1 MIRKVTF
8 GAVAVIFTGIIVY
21 GILELRKGNIQQ
33 AEVIQAVP
41 TDAALIINANDLSGF
56 IRDELSRN
64 KIWHELGMVNGIGA
78 FQITLG
84 RLDSMLR
91 IDEEMENLYKGS
103 DISLSLHRS
112 GKSRFEFILYYPLD
126 KAGTEKQILRF
137 IQDKVPSN
145 ATLTPRKYDEVRIY
159 DMDFS
164 GNNRK
169 DDFSFAFSRGLLILS
184 PSSILLEASIR
195 QLSQSQSVADEPGF
209 KEVAETAGR
218 NVEGNIYLDYKT
230 IPGFVSHLF
239 NDRYQKEVAE
249 FVHFA
254 DWSEMDLNIRH
265 DALLLNGF
273 THSSAVS
280 DEFLNIVL
288 KHQPQRLDI
297 EAIIPE
303 NISAFLALGLDDFPG
318 YKKAYME
325 HLEIHGH
332 GRAYLRELRSL
343 NEKYKMDLDKL
354 LLPVFDRQ
362 VALVLTDI
370 RNFGWDENAYVVC
383 HTKSQSLAA
392 EKLKEWLTIVCE
404 HDGISLSSLI
414 VQQQVMG
421 DVRFTFYQL
430 PVPYL
435 PMKLFGK
442 MFEGINSK
450 YCTFFDNYLIFG
462 NSVQSLSKYIH
473 ANQIGNN
480 LSSDL
485 EYHQFSEYLASRSN
499 LYFYLNFPGSTRLM
513 ERYLRPDLVT
523 KILEE
528 KDHLF
533 KFQAFAYQ
541 ITSENDLAYNNI
553 ILKYTPD
560 MRDEAQTVWESR
572 LESRV
577 ITKPKFVVNHYT
589 GEKEIFVQDARHNV
603 YLLNNSGRIL
613 WKQKI
618 DRQILSDI
626 YQIDFYKNGKFQL
639 LFNTSE
645 QLHLLDRNGNYV
657 ERYPVKLRSP
667 ATNGLALFDYE
678 KSRDYRIF
686 LAAEDKGI
694 YLYDKEGAIVK
705 GWNFGK
711 TEGRVEDPLRH
722 FRIGNKD
729 YIVFADHFTCYIL
742 NRRGEIRVSVKKHF
756 PVSKNARFILESN
769 TTGIKPRLAL
779 TDSSGRVQFIY
790 FDGSVETVE
799 IEQFTGD
806 HYFEYSDLD
815 GDGRREFIFADK
827 GELKVYKHDGSK
839 RFSYDARAEIN
850 HAPVVYQ
857 FSHGNKKIGLVSSDN
872 NKIYLVNSDGSLY
885 KGFPL
890 PGSTPFSIGVI
901 SRADSKF
908 NLIVGSGDNFLYNYS
923 VQ

>member
-1 MIRKVTF
+1 MIRKVTI
-8 GAVAVIFTGIIVY
+8 GAVAVIFIGIIVY
-21 GILELRKGNIQQ
+21 SILELRKGNIQQ
-33 AEVIQAVP
+33 ADVIQAVP
-41 TDAALIINANDLSGF
+41 TDAALIFNANDLSGF

-78 FQITLG
+78 FQLTLG
-84 RLDSMLR
+84 KLDSMLR
-91 IDEEMENLYKGS
+91 MDEELEKLYKGS

-112 GKSRFEFILYYPLD
+112 GKNRFEFILYYPLD
-126 KAGTEKQILRF
+126 NTGTEKQILKF
-137 IQDKVPSN
+137 IQDKVQSN
-145 ATLTPRKYDEVRIY
+145 ATLTSRKYDEVRIY
-159 DMDFS
+159 DVSFA
-164 GNNRK
+164 GKNRK
-169 DDFSFAFSRGLLILS
+169 DDFSFVFSRGLLILS
-184 PSSILLEASIR
+184 PSSILLEASVR
-195 QLSQSQSVADEPGF
+195 QLNQSQSVADEAGF

-218 NVEGNIYLDYKT
+218 NVEGNLYLDYKT

-239 NDRYQKEVAE
+239 NDRYTEKVSD

-254 DWSEMDLNIRH
+254 GWSEMDVNIRH

-273 THSSAVS
+273 TYSSPVS
-280 DEFLNIVL
+280 DDFLNIIL

-297 EAIIPE
+297 EAIIPK

-318 YKKAYME
+318 YKKDYIE

-343 NEKYKMDLDKL
+343 MERYEMDLDKL

-370 RNFGWDENAYVVC
+370 RNIGWDENAYVVC
-383 HTKSQSLAA
+383 NTKSQSLAV
-392 EKLKEWLTIVCE
+392 EKLKELLTIVCE
-404 HDGISLSSLI
+404 KDGISLSSLI
-414 VQQQVMG
+414 VQQQVMS
-421 DVRFTFYQL
+421 DVQFTFYQL

-462 NSVQSLSKYIH
+462 NSIQSLSKYIH

-480 LSSDL
+480 LNNDL

-499 LYFYLNFPGSTRLM
+499 FYFYLNFPGSTRLM
-513 ERYLRPDLVT
+513 ERYLRPDLLK
-523 KILEE
+523 KILVE

-541 ITSENDLAYNNI
+541 ITSENELAYNNI
-553 ILKYTPD
+553 IIKYTPD

-589 GEKEIFVQDARHNV
+589 GDMEILVQDDRHNV
-603 YLLNNSGRIL
+603 YLLNNSGRVL

-618 DRQILSDI
+618 DGQILSDI
-626 YQIDFYKNGKFQL
+626 YQIDYYKNGKLQF
-639 LFNTSE
+639 LFNTGE

-686 LAAEDKGI
+686 LAAEDKGV
-694 YLYDKEGAIVK
+694 YLYDKEGSIVK

-711 TEGRVEDPLRH
+711 TEGRVEHPLRH

-729 YIVFADHFTCYIL
+729 YLVFADHFTCYIL
-742 NRRGEIRVSVKKHF
+742 NRRGETRVSVKKHF

-769 TTGIKPRLAL
+769 TTGIKPRLAV

-799 IEQFTGD
+799 IDQFSGD
-806 HYFEYSDLD
+806 HFFEYSDLD
-815 GDGRREFIFADK
+815 GDGRKEFIFADK

-839 RFSYDARAEIN
+839 GFSYDVRAEISY
-850 HAPVVYQ
+850 APVVYQ
-857 FSHGNKKIGLVSSDN
+857 FAHANKKIGLVSSEN
-872 NKIYLVNSDGSLY
+872 NKLYLINNDGSLY
-885 KGFPL
+885 NGFPL

-901 SRADSKF
+901 SRSASKF

>member
-1 MIRKVTF
+1 MIRKVTI
-8 GAVAVIFTGIIVY
+8 GVVSVIFIGIIVY

-33 AEVIQAVP
+33 ADVIQAVP
-41 TDAALIINANDLSGF
+41 IDAALIINASDLSGF

-64 KIWHELGMVNGIGA
+64 KIWHELGMVNSIA
-78 FQITLG
+78 TFQSTLG
-84 RLDSMLR
+84 KLDSMLR
-91 IDEEMENLYKGS
+91 MDEELEKLYKGS
-103 DISLSLHRS
+103 DISISLHRA
-112 GKSRFEFILYYPLD
+112 GKNRCEFILYYSL
-126 KAGTEKQILRF
+126 KNSGTEKQILKF
-137 IQDKVPSN
+137 IQDKVSSN
-145 ATLTPRKYDEVRIY
+145 ATLTPRKYDEARIY
-159 DMDFS
+159 DVNFT
-164 GNNRK
+164 GNHRK
-169 DDFSFAFSRGLLILS
+169 DDFSFTFSRGLLILS

-195 QLSQSQSVADEPGF
+195 QLYQPQSVADEAGF
-209 KEVAETAGR
+209 KEVAGTAGR

-230 IPGFVSHLF
+230 MPGFVSHLF
-239 NDRYQKEVAE
+239 NDKYTDRVSN

-254 DWSEMDLNIRH
+254 DWSEMDVNIRH

-273 THSSAVS
+273 THSNPES
-280 DEFLNIVL
+280 DDFLNIIL

-297 EAIIPE
+297 EDIIPE
-303 NISAFLALGLDDFPG
+303 NVSAFLALGLDDFPG
-318 YKKAYME
+318 YKKDYME
-325 HLEIHGH
+325 HLEIQGH
-332 GRAYLRELRSL
+332 GRAYLRDLKSL
-343 NEKYKMDLDKL
+343 NEKYRMDLDKL

-383 HTKSQSLAA
+383 NTKSQSLAI
-392 EKLKEWLTIVCE
+392 EKLKEFLTIVCE
-404 HDGISLSSLI
+404 KDGISLSSLI
-414 VQQQVMG
+414 VQQQVMS

-435 PMKLFGK
+435 PMELFGK

-462 NSVQSLSKYIH
+462 NSIQSLSKYIH

-499 LYFYLNFPGSTRLM
+499 FYFYLNFPGSTRLM
-513 ERYLRPDLVT
+513 ERYLRPDLLK
-523 KILEE
+523 KILAE

-553 ILKYTPD
+553 IIKYTPD

-572 LESRV
+572 LESRI

-589 GEKEIFVQDARHNV
+589 GDKEIFVQDEMHNV
-603 YLLNNSGRIL
+603 YLLNNSGRVL

-618 DRQILSDI
+618 DGQILSDI
-626 YQIDFYKNGKFQL
+626 YQIDFYKNGKLQL
-639 LFNTSE
+639 LFNTGE
-645 QLHLLDRNGNYV
+645 QLHLLDRNGNYL

-678 KSRDYRIF
+678 ESRDYRIF
-686 LAAEDKGI
+686 LAAEDRGV
-694 YLYDKEGAIVK
+694 YLYDKEGNIVK

-742 NRRGEIRVSVKKHF
+742 NRRGEARVSVKKHF
-756 PVSKNARFILESN
+756 PVSKNAHFILESN

-779 TDSSGRVQFIY
+779 TDTSGRVQFIY

-799 IEQFTGD
+799 IDRFSSD
-806 HYFEYSDLD
+806 HFFEYSDLD

-827 GELKVYKHDGSK
+827 GELKVYKPDGSK
-839 RFSYDARAEIN
+839 DFSYDVRAGISYP
-850 HAPVVYQ
+850 PVVYQ
-857 FSHGNKKIGLVSSDN
+857 FAQGNKKIGLVSSDN
-872 NKIYLVNSDGSLY
+872 NKLYLLNNDGSLY
-885 KGFPL
+885 NGFPL

-901 SRADSKF
+901 SRSASKF

>member
-1 MIRKVTF
+1 MIRKVTI
-8 GAVAVIFTGIIVY
+8 GVVAVIFIGIIVY
-21 GILELRKGNIQQ
+21 SILELRKGNIQQ
-33 AEVIQAVP
+33 ADIIQAVP

-56 IRDELSRN
+56 IRDDLSRN
-64 KIWHELGMVNGIGA
+64 KIWNELESVNGIGA
-78 FQITLG
+78 FQRTLG
-84 RLDSMLR
+84 RLDSMLS
-91 IDEEMENLYKGS
+91 IDEEMEKIYKGS

-112 GKSRFEFILYYPLD
+112 GKKRFECILYYTLD
-126 KAGTEKQILRF
+126 NTGTEKQILRF
-137 IQDKVPSN
+137 IQDKVQTN
-145 ATLTPRKYDEVRIY
+145 ATLAPRKYDEVRIY
-159 DMDFS
+159 DVDFS

-169 DDFSFAFSRGLLILS
+169 DDFSFTFSRGLFILS
-184 PSSILLEASIR
+184 PSSILLEASVR
-195 QLSQSQSVADEPGF
+195 QLSQSQSVADEAGF

-218 NVEGNIYLDYKT
+218 NVEGNLYLDYET

-239 NDRYQKEVAE
+239 NDRYRDKVSE

-254 DWSEMDLNIRH
+254 DWSEMDVNIRH

-280 DEFLNIVL
+280 DDFLNIIL

-318 YKKAYME
+318 YKKDYLE

-332 GRAYLRELRSL
+332 GQSYLRELRSL

-370 RNFGWDENAYVVC
+370 RNFDWDENAYVVC
-383 HTKSQSLAA
+383 NTKSQSLAV
-392 EKLKEWLTIVCE
+392 EKLKELLTIVCE
-404 HDGISLSSLI
+404 KDGISLSSLI

-430 PVPYL
+430 PVSYL

-462 NSVQSLSKYIH
+462 NSIQSLSKYIH

-499 LYFYLNFPGSTRLM
+499 FYFYLNFPGSTRLM
-513 ERYLRPDLVT
+513 ERYLRPDLVK
-523 KILEE
+523 KIMEE

-541 ITSENDLAYNNI
+541 ITSENDLGYNNI
-553 ILKYTPD
+553 IFKYTPD
-560 MRDEAQTVWESR
+560 MRDEAQTIWESR

-577 ITKPKFVVNHYT
+577 VIKPKFVVNHYT
-589 GEKEIFVQDARHNV
+589 GEKEIFVQDAMHNV

-618 DRQILSDI
+618 DGQILSDI
-626 YQIDFYKNGKFQL
+626 YQIDIYKNGKLQF

-667 ATNGLALFDYE
+667 ASNGLALFDYE
-678 KSRDYRIF
+678 QSRDYRIF
-686 LAAEDKGI
+686 LAAEDKGV
-694 YLYDKEGAIVK
+694 YLYDKEGNIVK
-705 GWNFGK
+705 EWSFGK
-711 TEGRVEDPLRH
+711 TEGRVTSPLRH
-722 FRIGNKD
+722 FRVGNKD

-742 NRRGEIRVSVKKHF
+742 NRKGETRVNVKKHF
-756 PVSKNARFILESN
+756 PVSKNARFILERD

-779 TDSSGRVQFIY
+779 TDSSGQVQFIY

-799 IEQFTGD
+799 IDQFTGD
-806 HYFEYSDLD
+806 HFFEYSDLN
-815 GDGRREFIFADK
+815 GDGRKEFIFADK
-827 GELKVYKHDGSK
+827 GKLMVYKHDGSK
-839 RFSYDARAEIN
+839 GFIYDTRAGISY
-850 HAPVVYQ
+850 APVVYQ
-857 FSHGNKKIGLVSSDN
+857 FSLGNNKIGLVSSDN
-872 NKIYLVNSDGSLY
+872 NILYLINNDGSLY

-890 PGSTPFSIGVI
+890 PGSTPFSVGVI
-901 SRADSKF
+901 DRSASKF

>member
-1 MIRKVTF
+1 MIRKVTI
-8 GAVAVIFTGIIVY
+8 GAVAVIFIGFIVY

-33 AEVIQAVP
+33 ADIVQAVP
-41 TDAALIINANDLSGF
+41 TDAALIINANDLSRF
-56 IRDELSRN
+56 IRDEMSRN
-64 KIWHELGMVNGIGA
+64 KIWNELGTVDGIGA
-78 FQITLG
+78 FQRTLG
-84 RLDSMLR
+84 KLDSMLR
-91 IDEEMENLYKGS
+91 IDEEMQKLYKGS

-112 GKSRFEFILYYPLD
+112 GKNRVEYILYYTLENT
-126 KAGTEKQILRF
+126 GTEKQMLRF
-137 IQDKVPSN
+137 IQDKVSYE
-145 ATLTPRKYDEVRIY
+145 ATLTPRKYDEIRIY
-159 DMDFS
+159 DVVFP
-164 GNNRK
+164 GNKGKNN
-169 DDFSFAFSRGLLILS
+169 FSFTFSRGLFILS

-195 QLSQSQSVADEPGF
+195 QLSQSQSVMDETGF

-218 NVEGNIYLDYKT
+218 NVEGNLYLDYKT

-239 NDRYQKEVAE
+239 NERYTEKVTN

-254 DWSEMDLNIRH
+254 DWSEMDVNIRH

-280 DEFLNIVL
+280 DDFLNIIL

-297 EAIIPE
+297 EGIIPE
-303 NISAFLALGLDDFPG
+303 NVSAFLALGLDDFPG
-318 YKKAYME
+318 YKKDYLE
-325 HLEIHGH
+325 HLEIHGN
-332 GRAYLRELRSL
+332 GRSYLRELRSL

-383 HTKSQSLAA
+383 NTKSQSLAI
-392 EKLKEWLTIVCE
+392 EKLKELMTIVCE
-404 HDGISLSSLI
+404 KDGISLASLI
-414 VQQQVMG
+414 VQQKVMG
-421 DVRFTFYQL
+421 DVPFTFYQL
-430 PVPYL
+430 PVSYL

-462 NSVQSLSKYIH
+462 NSIQSLSKYIH

-499 LYFYLNFPGSTRLM
+499 FYFYLNFPGSTRLM
-513 ERYLRPDLVT
+513 ERYLRQDLVK
-523 KILEE
+523 KIMEE

-541 ITSENDLAYNNI
+541 ITSENALAYNNI
-553 ILKYTPD
+553 IIKYTPD
-560 MRDEAQTVWESR
+560 MRDEAQTIWESR

-577 ITKPKFVVNHYT
+577 VIKPKFVVNHYT
-589 GEKEIFVQDARHNV
+589 GEKEIFVQDAMHNV

-618 DRQILSDI
+618 DGQILSDI
-626 YQIDFYKNGKFQL
+626 YQIDIYKNGKLQL

-678 KSRDYRIF
+678 QSKDYRIF
-686 LAAEDKGI
+686 LAAEDKGV
-694 YLYDKEGAIVK
+694 YLYDKEGNILK
-705 GWNFGK
+705 GWSFGK
-711 TEGRVEDPLRH
+711 TEGRVTMPLRH
-722 FRIGNKD
+722 FRVGNRD

-742 NRRGEIRVSVKKHF
+742 NRRGETRVTVKKHF
-756 PVSKNARFILESN
+756 PVSQNARFIMDSN
-769 TTGIKPRLAL
+769 TPGIKPRLAL
-779 TDSSGRVQFIY
+779 TDSSGQVKFIY
-790 FDGSVETVE
+790 FDGSVESVE
-799 IEQFTGD
+799 IDRFTGD
-806 HYFEYSDLD
+806 HFFDYNDLN
-815 GDGRREFIFADK
+815 GDGRKEFIFADK
-827 GELKVYKHDGSK
+827 GELMVYKHDGS
-839 RFSYDARAEIN
+839 RGFSYDTRAEISY
-850 HAPVVYQ
+850 APVVYQ
-857 FSHGNKKIGLVSSDN
+857 FSNGNKKIGMVTSDN
-872 NKIYLVNSDGSLY
+872 NKLYLINSDGSLY

-890 PGSTPFSIGVI
+890 PGSTPFSVGVI
-901 SRADSKF
+901 DRSTSKF

>member
-1 MIRKVTF
+1 MIRKVTI
-8 GAVAVIFTGIIVY
+8 GIVAVIFTGIIVY
-21 GILELRKGNIQQ
+21 SILELRRGNIQQ

-41 TDAALIINANDLSGF
+41 TDAALIINASDLSGF

-64 KIWHELGMVNGIGA
+64 KIWHELGMVHGIGT
-78 FQITLG
+78 FQGTLG
-84 RLDSMLR
+84 RLDSLLR
-91 IDEEMENLYKGS
+91 IDKEMGNLYKGS
-103 DISLSLHRS
+103 DISLSIHRS
-112 GKSRFEFILYYPLD
+112 GKSSIEFILYYPLD
-126 KAGTEKQILRF
+126 KAGAEKTILRF
-137 IQDKVPSN
+137 IQEKVQST
-145 ATLTPRKYDEVRIY
+145 ATLTPRKYEEVRIY
-159 DMDFS
+159 DVDFS
-164 GNNRK
+164 GSGRK
-169 DDFSFAFSRGLLILS
+169 DDFSFTFSRGLLILS
-184 PSSILLEASIR
+184 PSSILLEASVR
-195 QLSQSQSVADEPGF
+195 QLSQSRSVADETGF

-218 NVEGNIYLDYKT
+218 NVEGNIYLNYKT
-230 IPGFVSHLF
+230 IPGFVSQLF
-239 NDRYQKEVAE
+239 NGQYQERISS
-249 FVHFA
+249 FVNFA
-254 DWSEMDLNIRH
+254 DWSELDVNIRH

-273 THSSAVS
+273 THSSALP
-280 DEFLNIVL
+280 DEFLNIIL

-297 EAIIPE
+297 ETVIPE

-318 YKKAYME
+318 YKKDYIE
-325 HLEIHGH
+325 YLEIHGNS
-332 GRAYLRELRSL
+332 RAYLRELRL
-343 NEKYKMDLDKL
+343 WNERYNMDLDKL
-354 LLPVFDRQ
+354 LLPVFDKQ
-362 VALVLTDI
+362 VALVLTDV

-383 HTKSQSLAA
+383 KTKSQSLAV
-392 EKLKEWLTIVCE
+392 EKLKELLAIISET
-404 HDGISLSSLI
+404 DGISLSSLI

-435 PMKLFGK
+435 PMKLFGR
-442 MFEGINSK
+442 MCEGINSK

-462 NSVQSLSKYIH
+462 SSIQSLSKYIH

-480 LSSDL
+480 LNNDL
-485 EYHQFSEYLASRSN
+485 EYQKFSEYLASRSN
-499 LYFYLNFPGSTRLM
+499 VYFYLNFPGSASLM
-513 ERYLRPDLVT
+513 ERYLCPDLAQ
-523 KILEE
+523 KILEV
-528 KDHLF
+528 KDHVF

-541 ITSENDLAYNNI
+541 ITSENELAYNNI
-553 ILKYTPD
+553 IIKYTPD

-572 LESRV
+572 LESKV
-577 ITKPKFVVNHYT
+577 IIKPKFVVNHYT
-589 GEKEIFVQDARHNV
+589 GEMEIFVQDAGNNI
-603 YLLNNSGRIL
+603 YLLNNAGRIL

-618 DRQILSDI
+618 DGQILSDI
-626 YQIDFYKNGKFQL
+626 YQIDFYKNGKLQL

-678 KSRDYRIF
+678 QSRDYRMC
-686 LAAEDKGI
+686 LAGEDKGI
-694 YLYDKEGAIVK
+694 YLYDKEGGIVK
-705 GWNFGK
+705 GWGFGK
-711 TEGRVEDPLRH
+711 TEGRVEHPLRH

-742 NRRGEIRVSVKKHF
+742 NRRGETRVPVKKHF
-756 PVSKNARFILESN
+756 PVSRNAHFIMENN

-790 FDGSVETVE
+790 FDGSVETAE
-799 IEQFTGD
+799 IGQFTGE

-827 GELKVYKHDGSK
+827 GELRVYKHDGSK
-839 RFSYDARAEIN
+839 MFSYDTRAEISY
-850 HAPVVYQ
+850 APVVYQ
-857 FSHGNKKIGLVSSDN
+857 FSQGNKKIGLVSSEN
-872 NKIYLVNSDGSLY
+872 NKLYLLNNDGSLY

-901 SRADSKF
+901 SRSDSKF

>member
-1 MIRKVTF
+1 MIKKVTI
-8 GAVAVIFTGIIVY
+8 GAVAVIFIGIIIY
-21 GILELRKGNIQQ
+21 GILELRKGNIQR
-33 AEVIQAVP
+33 ADVVQAVP
-41 TDAALIINANDLSGF
+41 TDAAMIINANDLSGF

-64 KIWHELGMVNGIGA
+64 KIWRELGMLNGIGA
-78 FQITLG
+78 FQLTLG
-84 RLDSMLR
+84 KLDSMLR
-91 IDEEMENLYKGS
+91 MDEEVEKLYKGS
-103 DISLSLHRS
+103 DISLSIHKA
-112 GKSRFEFILYYPLD
+112 GKNRFEFILYYPLQNT
-126 KAGTEKQILRF
+126 GTERQILKF
-137 IQDKVPSN
+137 VQDKVHSN
-145 ATLTPRKYDEVRIY
+145 ATLTPRKYDELRIY
-159 DMDFS
+159 DVNFAGD
-164 GNNRK
+164 NRK
-169 DDFSFAFSRGLLILS
+169 DDFSFTFSRGLLILS
-184 PSSILLEASIR
+184 PSSILLEASVR
-195 QLSQSQSVADEPGF
+195 QLSQSQSVSDEAGF
-209 KEVAETAGR
+209 KEVAGTAGR

-230 IPGFVSHLF
+230 IPGFVSHFF
-239 NDRYQKEVAE
+239 NDQYKNKVSD

-254 DWSEMDLNIRH
+254 DWSEMDMNIRH

-273 THSSAVS
+273 TYANPVS
-280 DEFLNIVL
+280 DEFLNIIL

-318 YKKAYME
+318 YKKDYIE

-332 GRAYLRELRSL
+332 GRTYLRDLRSL

-370 RNFGWDENAYVVC
+370 RNFGWEENAYVVC
-383 HTKSQSLAA
+383 NTKSQSLAV
-392 EKLKEWLTIVCE
+392 EKLKELLTIVCE
-404 HDGISLSSLI
+404 KDGISLSSLI
-414 VQQQVMG
+414 VQQQVMS

-442 MFEGINSK
+442 MFEGVNSQ

-462 NSVQSLSKYIH
+462 NSIQSLSKYIH

-499 LYFYLNFPGSTRLM
+499 FYFYLNFPGSTRLM
-513 ERYLRPDLVT
+513 ERYLRPDLLK

-541 ITSENDLAYNNI
+541 ITSENNLGYNNI
-553 ILKYTPD
+553 IIKYTPD

-589 GEKEIFVQDARHNV
+589 GEKEIFVQDDRNNV
-603 YLLNNSGRIL
+603 YLLNNSGRVL

-618 DRQILSDI
+618 DGQIMSDI
-626 YQIDFYKNGKFQL
+626 YQIDFYKNGKLQL
-639 LFNTSE
+639 LFNTRE

-678 KSRDYRIF
+678 TSRDYRIF
-686 LAAEDKGI
+686 LAAEDKGV
-694 YLYDKEGAIVK
+694 YLYDKEGSIVK

-711 TEGRVEDPLRH
+711 TEGRVEDPLSH
-722 FRIGNKD
+722 FRIGNRD
-729 YIVFADHFTCYIL
+729 YLVFADHFTCYIL
-742 NRRGEIRVSVKKHF
+742 NRKGERRVNVKKHF
-756 PVSKNARFILESN
+756 PISKNARFILESN
-769 TTGIKPRLAL
+769 ATGIKPRLAV

-799 IEQFTGD
+799 IDQFSGD
-806 HYFEYSDLD
+806 HFFEYSDLD
-815 GDGRREFIFADK
+815 EDGRKEFIFADK
-827 GELKVYKHDGSK
+827 GELKVYRHDGSK
-839 RFSYDARAEIN
+839 SFSYDTRSEISY
-850 HAPVVYQ
+850 APVVYQ
-857 FSHGNKKIGLVSSDN
+857 FSNGNKKIGMVSSDD
-872 NKIYLVNSDGSLY
+872 NKLFLINHDGSLY

-901 SRADSKF
+901 SRSASKF